1 MKTEHIP
8 TPWEIDTCGWPL
20 IINQIASDKTVCEI
34 PLKPESSLL
43 YVSESEQEAN
53 ASFIVRAC
61 NSHDEL
67 VACLEDILDAGGDL
81 NVMDFN
87 RYRAALKKASAK

>member
-1 MKTEHIP
+1 MKTEHTP
-8 TPWEIDTCGWPL
+8 TPWEIGISHTEE
-20 IINQIASDKTVCEI
+20 IAIRHPEGDCIATVCD
-34 PLKPESSLL
+34 LL
-43 YVSESEQEAN
+43 EGEAQAN

-67 VACLEDILDAGGDL
+67 VACLEDILDADGDL